1 MQTQTFING
10 SNNITW
16 TARIVNVGDKYGL
29 NFALTNDKKPMIEFY
44 DTRYQH
50 TEFGQFVGRYNL
62 STFFGIEQGSGLLLD
77 TMSKNWYLDAST
89 VEAIKNWVAL
99 ETMEN
104 V

>member
-44 DTRYQH
+44 DTRYQN
-50 TEFGQFVGRYNL
+50 TEFGQFVQRYNL
-62 STFFGIEQGSGLLLD
+62 SCFITIERGAGLLLD
-77 TMSKNWYLDAST
+77 TGSENWYLDAST
-89 VEAIKNWVAL
+89 VTEVKNGAAL
-99 ETMEN
+99 ETMES